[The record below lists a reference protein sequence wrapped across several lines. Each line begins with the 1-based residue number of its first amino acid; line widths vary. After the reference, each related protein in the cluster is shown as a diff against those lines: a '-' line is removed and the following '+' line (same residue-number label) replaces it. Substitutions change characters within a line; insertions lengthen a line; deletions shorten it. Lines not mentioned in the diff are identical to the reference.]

1 MRRALLLAA
10 FAAALPGALA
20 AQGGLSIQG
29 FGYPTG
35 QISSASLALGGASAE
50 VDPASPLNP
59 ATIGLSSRYSVYMQ
73 FEPEFRTTT
82 IGGQGDKSTTIR
94 FPNFLITG
102 GYRRLT
108 GAISATT
115 FLDRTWSN
123 VYADSQPIG
132 GTTFPSTLNA
142 SSTGAITDTRAAVA
156 YWINQKVQVGL
167 GLHALL
173 GENRISFGRIFP
185 DSTGIGGVTQVST
198 INYSGRAVSAGVVF
212 YPATGF
218 VLGASVRK
226 GGHLEARQDN
236 LALSKA
242 DTPDRYGL
250 SVAYT
255 GIPNT
260 TLAARFDRTAW
271 TGMRSL
277 GTAQLNVF
285 DTDDLGLG
293 VEVVGPTMGGAA
305 SLARLGFRSRTLPF
319 AAGSEQ
325 VQENAFS
332 GGIALPFARGRAQ
345 MDLSLQRSTRSA
357 GSAEEK
363 AWFVSL
369 GLGIRP

>member
-10 FAAALPGALA
+10 LVAALPRALV
-20 AQGGLSIQG
+20 AQGGLSVQG

-35 QISSASLALGGASAE
+35 QVGSASLALGGASAE

-59 ATIGLSSRYSVYMQ
+59 AAVGLASRYSVYMQ

-82 IGGQGDKSTTIR
+82 VGRESDKSTTIR
-94 FPNFLITG
+94 FPNFIISG
-102 GYRRLT
+102 AYRRLT
-108 GAISATT
+108 GAISAST

-132 GTTFPSTLNA
+132 GTTFPSTLSA

-156 YWINQKVQVGL
+156 YWINPKVQVGL

-173 GENRISFGRIFP
+173 GENKISFGRTFP
-185 DSTGIGGVTQVST
+185 DSTGIGGVTQLST
-198 INYSGRAVSAGVVF
+198 INYSGRAVSAGVVV
-212 YPATGF
+212 YPVKGI
-218 VLGASVRK
+218 VLGASMRK

-236 LALSKA
+236 LALAKA
-242 DTPDRYGL
+242 DTPDRYGV

-260 TLAARFDRTAW
+260 TLAARFDHTAW
-271 TGMRSL
+271 TGMRAL
-277 GTAQLNVF
+277 GTPQLSIF

-293 VEVVGPTMGGAA
+293 VEVVGPTTGGAA

-319 AAGSEQ
+319 GVGSTQ
-325 VQENAFS
+325 VKENAFS

-345 MDLSLQRSTRSA
+345 MDLSIQRATRSA
-357 GSAEEK
+357 AGASEK
-363 AWFVSL
+363 AWFLAL